1 MEMEAKAPPESETAE
16 TKCLTLQPHLG
27 KRNETLFPGDNF
39 SHFGILF
46 PVEGKVINTWAAGYV
61 YYCTKQHSVLT

>member
-46 PVEGKVINTWAAGYV
+46 PVEGKGN
-61 YYCTKQHSVLT
+61 